1 MRQNKR
7 FFVQRPHDWCEVEIW
22 FDEATNKWCFVN
34 MTKGHVCACRFDTV
48 EDALKDLEQ
57 QKQEGK
63 VIRYF

>member
-1 MRQNKR
+1 MRENKR

-22 FDEATNKWCFVN
+22 YDKATDKWCFVN
-34 MTKGHVCACRFDTV
+34 MTKGHVCACRFDSE
-48 EDALKDLEQ
+48 EDALKDLEY

>member
-1 MRQNKR
+1 MRSNKR
-7 FFVQRPHDWCEVEIW
+7 IFVQRPHDWCEVEIW
-22 FDEATNKWCFVN
+22 LDKATDKWCFVN
-34 MTKGHVCACRFDTV
+34 MTRGHVCACRFDTV